1 VIRLRRIDI
10 RNFVCFDHIVVEP
23 SVDSEKR
30 LTVIRAENG
39 SGKTTFLRAIRWGMY
54 GEKGLPGANTKT
66 FSIHPADWRPDHEG
80 GIDTKVEIEFETDG
94 STRVHAGTTGPTT
107 IYSLKRRVTTIP
119 NPARRDD
126 LPDYRRVRETESL
139 MKRGPDGNW
148 TPIPHP
154 RRVIEELLP
163 WDLRDFFVM
172 DADKAADFVGGSE
185 NKAIARRDVIAKT
198 TKAVQSLLGIG
209 VFMDATAR
217 VERLAREFGA
227 EATKA
232 IGDSDLDALQKELEE
247 YRQQETT
254 VQRDLADQ
262 RRQRRELADALRRA
276 QDNLETEVKG
286 VGAAEQ
292 LSERLQQTRQ
302 RRKQTSAS
310 YGRTKLRLSGQLE
323 SANLLATLSGRL
335 VRKAHAALTPLHD
348 SGAIPLRHLQFVR
361 ALLDE
366 GTCVCGQQL
375 SINGVHRRHLEERV
389 AKTADQERRAEYL
402 GRLYDSAHALVRTG
416 QAAEWLSRTEQLAQ
430 DAVSLSDELSE
441 LARQQGEIKADLDLI
456 DEDRIQM
463 LRDEIDA
470 LETQLN
476 TVTHRIA
483 DNETTLP
490 TVVQNIRSLTKSI
503 NHRTT
508 RERVARDKKASEK
521 LASAVAAILRRAYR
535 SIESEQVEELSQRM
549 NLLFGQMAANVSDED
564 VLNAEANKATLRMI
578 AEVGVRPVSDAAG
591 EYEICAFNG
600 RGRLMPPIEI
610 NGASRRVLAL
620 SFVLALCRES
630 RTFAPLV
637 ADSLL
642 NFMSG
647 AVRRNTLLVTSE
659 NSSQPI
665 LLLTGSDLEGQHEAD
680 ITTRYGGATY
690 TLTGQW
696 DVVGEGGGGDVVNY
710 TVRRQVAMVCECG
723 PREFCNVCERLGQRE
738 SPGWTRRENGDRG

>member
-1 VIRLRRIDI
+1 MIRVRRIDI

-23 SVDSEKR
+23 SVDPEKR

-54 GEKGLPGANTKT
+54 GEKGLPGADTRT
-66 FSIHPADWRPDHEG
+66 FSIHPADWRPDQEG
-80 GIDTKVEIEFETDG
+80 VLTQVEIEFETDG
-94 STRVHAGTTGPTT
+94 STRVHGGGGGATTV
-107 IYSLKRRVTTIP
+107 YNLKRRVTTIRS
-119 NPARRDD
+119 PAERDD
-126 LPDYRRVRETESL
+126 LPDYRRVHETETL
-139 MKRGPDGNW
+139 MKRGPDGDW
-148 TPIPHP
+148 APVPHP

-172 DADKAADFVGGSE
+172 DADEAADFVGGSE

-198 TKAVQSLLGIG
+198 TKAVQSLLGID
-209 VFMDATAR
+209 VFTDAAER
-217 VERLAREFGA
+217 VADREREFGA

-232 IGDSDLDALQKELEE
+232 IGDSDLDALQQELEE
-247 YRQQETT
+247 HRRQEKSLE
-254 VQRDLADQ
+254 RDLADQ
-262 RRQRRELADALRRA
+262 RRQRRELADGLRRA
-276 QDNLETEVKG
+276 LDNLETEVKG

-302 RRKQTSAS
+302 RRKQTAVR
-310 YGRTKLRLSGQLE
+310 YGRTMLRLSGQLE
-323 SANLLATLSGRL
+323 STKLLATLSGRL
-335 VRKAHAALTPLHD
+335 VTKAHRVLKPLHD

-361 ALLDE
+361 ALLEE
-366 GTCVCGQQL
+366 GVCVCGQQL
-375 SINGVHRRHLEERV
+375 STTGVHRQHLEDRV
-389 AKTADQERRAEYL
+389 TKTADQERRAEFL
-402 GRLYDSAHALVRTG
+402 ERLYDSAHALVRTG
-416 QAAEWLSRTEQLAQ
+416 QAAEWLNQTEQLGQ

-441 LARQQGEIKADLDLI
+441 LAREQSEIEAAFKLI
-456 DEDRIQM
+456 DQDRIQM
-463 LRDEIDA
+463 LRDEIAA

-476 TVTHRIA
+476 TVKRRIA

-490 TVVQNIRSLTKSI
+490 PVAQHIRSLKKRISQ
-503 NHRTT
+503 RTT
-508 RERVARDKKASEK
+508 KARVARDKRASEK
-521 LASAVAAILRRAYR
+521 LAGVVTTILTRAYR
-535 SIESEQVEELSQRM
+535 TIESEQVDELSQRM

-564 VLNAEANKATLRMI
+564 VPNAEANKATLRMI
-578 AEVGVRPVSDAAG
+578 AEVGVRSVNDAEG
-591 EYEICAFNG
+591 EYEIFAFNG

-630 RTFAPLV
+630 RTYAPLI

-665 LLLTGSDLEGQHEAD
+665 LLLTGSDIEGQHEAA
-680 ITTRYGGATY
+680 ISSRYGGATY

-696 DVVGEGGGGDVVNY
+696 DAVREGGGGDVVNQM
-710 TVRRQVAMVCECG
+710 VRRQVAVVCECG
-723 PREFCNVCERLGQRE
+723 PREFCDVCERLGQRE
-738 SPGWTRRENGDRG
+738 SPGWSRRTNGDG